1 MGDKV
6 GGKEPVPKTDM
17 EGIHMKKLICFIV
30 IILLVITILPNDIYA
45 SEISEKINIH
55 NNDSTSTKEDVS
67 EDAILQS
74 QQDNLNID
82 DFLKEADE
90 YTKDVYQDLDISELF
105 TSAISG
111 DIDNES
117 ILKNIM
123 YSLGG
128 EIFDSITVLGSILVI
143 IVIHSI
149 LRAISEGLDNE
160 GVAQIIYYVQYILIV
175 TLIMTNFVQIIDI
188 VKDSI
193 QNLVNFM
200 NLLIPILITLMIT
213 TGSIVSA
220 GLLQPIL
227 LFLITFMGNF
237 ITGII
242 IPLIL
247 VSTSLGIV
255 SNISSKIQISK
266 LASFFKSGSIWILGI
281 ILTIFVGLVSIEG
294 TLSSSVD
301 GITAKTAKAA
311 VTSFIPVVGKILGDA
326 VDTVIGCS
334 SILKNAT
341 GIVGI
346 IILLGIAIIP
356 IIKLVILMV
365 IYYLGSAI
373 CQPIADEKIVKLLE
387 QMGDTFKVLL
397 GVMCSISVMF
407 IIGTTL
413 VIKISNSGMM
423 YR

>member
-1 MGDKV
+1 
-6 GGKEPVPKTDM
+6 
-17 EGIHMKKLICFIV
+17 MKKLIKRVIKKIIIFYLISIV
-30 IILLVITILPNDIYA
+30 IILIMPKCNIAYA
-45 SEISEKINIH
+45 SEETFENTESSN
-55 NNDSTSTKEDVS
+55 VS
-67 EDAILQS
+67 EDEILET
-74 QQDNLNID
+74 QQENLNID
-82 DFLKEADE
+82 DFIEEADI
-90 YTKDVYQDLDISELF
+90 YTKNVYEDIDIGELF

-111 DIDNES
+111 NIDNES
-117 ILKNIM
+117 IFMSILDAV
-123 YSLGG
+123 GG
-128 EIFDSITVLGSILVI
+128 EVFSAITVLGSILVI

-149 LRAISEGLDNE
+149 LRAISEGLENK
-160 GVAQIIYYVQYILIV
+160 GISQIIYYVQYILIV

-213 TGSIVSA
+213 TGSIASA
-220 GLLQPIL
+220 GLIQPIL

-242 IPLIL
+242 IPIIL
-247 VSTSLGIV
+247 VSTALGIV
-255 SNISSKIQISK
+255 SNISNRIQISK
-266 LASFFKSGSIWILGI
+266 LSSFFKSSSIWILGI

-356 IIKLVILMV
+356 IVKLAVLMG
-365 IYYLGSAI
+365 IYYLGSSV
-373 CQPIADEKIVKLLE
+373 CQPIANKKIIKLLD

>member
-1 MGDKV
+1 
-6 GGKEPVPKTDM
+6 
-17 EGIHMKKLICFIV
+17 MKKIIKK
-30 IILLVITILPNDIYA
+30 ILLILFMLLILAIFFPQHKIYGVNELA
-45 SEISEKINIH
+45 EEQISQ
-55 NNDSTSTKEDVS
+55 ED
-67 EDAILQS
+67 ILQS
-74 QQDNLNID
+74 QQDNLEID
-82 DFLKEADE
+82 SFIKEADK
-90 YTKDVYQDLDISELF
+90 YTLEVYEDIDIGELF
-105 TSAISG
+105 SSAITG

-117 ILKNIM
+117 ILKSILNAV
-123 YSLGG
+123 GG
-128 EIFDSITVLGSILVI
+128 EVIDAISVLGSIIVI

-149 LRAISEGLDNE
+149 LRSISEGLENK
-160 GVAQIIYYVQYILIV
+160 GIVQITYYVQYILIV
-175 TLIMTNFVQIIDI
+175 TLVMTNFVQIIDI

-193 QNLVNFM
+193 NNLVGFM
-200 NLLIPILITLMIT
+200 NSLIPILITLMIT

-220 GLLQPIL
+220 NLIQPII

-242 IPLIL
+242 IPIILI
-247 VSTSLGIV
+247 STTLGII
-255 SNISSKIQISK
+255 SNISDRVQISK
-266 LASFFKSGSIWILGI
+266 LSGFFKSGAIWILGI
-281 ILTIFVGLVSIEG
+281 ILTVFVGLVSIEG

-341 GIVGI
+341 GVIGI
-346 IILLGIAIIP
+346 IVILGIAIIP
-356 IIKLVILMV
+356 VIKLTILMV
-365 IYYLGSAI
+365 MYYLSSAL
-373 CQPIADEKIVKLLE
+373 CQPIADGKIIKLLD
-387 QMGDTFKVLL
+387 QMGDTFKILL
-397 GVMCSISVMF
+397 GVLCSISIMF